1 MRNSNAHLR
10 FVWFSRRWLP
20 ILIMISPVLMMAFAL
35 LVLGIFLGAVR
46 LLTFMGLRD
55 WILPIWGLGMVVAF
69 PLGLFLAIRVGR
81 CLVERSE
88 KN

>member
-1 MRNSNAHLR
+1 M
-10 FVWFSRRWLP
+10 WFSRRWLP

>member
-1 MRNSNAHLR
+1 MR